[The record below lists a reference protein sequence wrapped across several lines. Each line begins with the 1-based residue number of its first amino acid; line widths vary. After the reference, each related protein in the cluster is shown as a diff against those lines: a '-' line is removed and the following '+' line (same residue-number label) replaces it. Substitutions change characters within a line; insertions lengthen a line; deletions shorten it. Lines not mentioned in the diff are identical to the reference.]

1 MGEQK
6 DEFTEKHLT
15 WIRLR
20 EALIGSKD
28 LYVSCFCSDNGAI
41 NLPNSNRW
49 IKKLDHKHVAS
60 FIEFEKQIHAKEK
73 DIL

>member
-1 MGEQK
+1 MREER

-20 EALIGSKD
+20 EVLNGSKD
-28 LYVSCFCSDNGAI
+28 LYVSCFCSDDGAI

-49 IKKLDHKHVAS
+49 IKKMDANHVQS
-60 FIEFEKQIHAKEK
+60 FIEFEKKINAKEK
-73 DIL
+73 DH